1 MKALHL
7 RIAVLLLTILSLGLS
22 LVIFAAEA
30 NIQGE
35 KQGYSDAGAQSV
47 SELGSKNLTLSV
59 LFVFAVSWLATA
71 VLSPAAL
78 FAGRWRPTTRTLV
91 VTGALA
97 QFAAVMYDVLGFLAW
112 PVAATCALGVC
123 FSVLL
128 REKER

>member
-7 RIAVLLLTILSLGLS
+7 RIVVLLLTILSLGLS

-30 NIQGE
+30 YIQGE
-35 KQGYSDAGAQSV
+35 KQGYDAGGQSV
-47 SELGSKNLTLSV
+47 SELGSKDLTLIV
-59 LFVFAVSWLATA
+59 LFVFAVSWVAAA

-97 QFAAVMYDVLGFLAW
+97 QFAAVMYYVLGFLAW
-112 PVAATCALGVC
+112 PVAATCALGIC

-128 REKER
+128 LEKER